1 MPGHVLLFSESS
13 EPGGAETVV
22 LELATGLLEAG
33 WPVQVVLMKRGW
45 LFDAFVERS
54 ITPHY
59 LPSDRAFDL
68 QFPLRLARLSRRLNT
83 QLIHSHLPD
92 SNAYACIAGAVTRVP
107 VVATYHALSDALRPV
122 SRSER
127 VRRWIVKTLARK
139 VVAVSADMQRE
150 LVNRHHFPQ
159 NKVEV
164 VYNGVDW
171 RRFDTPLN
179 REQKRLDLGI
189 PPQATVVGMVGVVRQ
204 VKGHAIAIHALARLR
219 ASLPNLLLLV
229 AGHEHAEYKRELQDL
244 ARQQGV
250 GDQVIFLGFR
260 SDVAEVIRCMDV
272 CVMPSWSEGHP
283 LATIEAMGSRVPVV
297 ASDVGGHP
305 EIIKDGVT
313 GYLVPAG
320 NDELLAK
327 RVQTLLAEPAEAHM
341 LAERAAQSV
350 RERFSH
356 SRMLSAHE
364 DLYRQCLGG

>member
-13 EPGGAETVV
+13 EPGGAETVI

-33 WPVQVVLMKRGW
+33 WPVQVVLMRHGW
-45 LFDAFVERS
+45 LFDAFVQRS
-54 ITPHY
+54 ITPHH
-59 LPSDRAFDL
+59 LPSDRTFDL
-68 QFPLRLARLSRRLNT
+68 TYPLRLAGLSRRLKT

-92 SNAYACIAGAVTRVP
+92 SNAYACIAGALTRVP
-107 VVATYHALSDALRPV
+107 VVATYHAQSDALRPV
-122 SRSER
+122 SRTELA
-127 VRRWIVKTLARK
+127 RRWIVKSLARK

-159 NKVEV
+159 DKVEL

-179 REQKRLDLGI
+179 REQKRRDLGI
-189 PPQATVVGMVGVVRQ
+189 PPEATVVGMVGVVRQ
-204 VKGHAIAIHALARLR
+204 VKGHATAIHALARLR
-219 ASLPNLLLLV
+219 ESIPNLLLVV

-244 ARQQGV
+244 AQQLSV
-250 GDQVIFLGFR
+250 SDRVVFLGFR
-260 SDVAEVIRCMDV
+260 SDVAEVVRCMDV

-297 ASDVGGHP
+297 ASEVGGHP
-305 EIIKDGVT
+305 EIIQDGVT

-327 RVQTLLAEPAEAHM
+327 RVESLLAAPAEAQA

-350 RERFSH
+350 RQRFSH
-356 SRMLSAHE
+356 SRMLADHE
-364 DLYRQCLGG
+364 ALYRECLGG